1 MKNKNMLKN
10 IIFKDIYF
18 KLVMSIAFIATIL
31 MLIRA
36 STANMIIVVVIY
48 VIFLLISFKTMRRI
62 KNGKEK
68 RGI

>member
-10 IIFKDIYF
+10 RIFKDIYF
-18 KLVMSIAFIATIL
+18 KVIMSISFIATIL

-36 STANMIIVVVIY
+36 STANIIFITVIY
-48 VIFLLISFKTMRRI
+48 IIFLYIAFKTMRKI

-68 RGI
+68 RDI